1 MSKKTFY
8 YFNPNTLSF
17 EKEKLTLK
25 DIIKRL
31 LWFFATALSFSVIV
45 LWISFYLIDSP
56 KEKML
61 QRENNEL
68 KAELKKINKK
78 IAVFEFVMKD
88 LQERDDNVYRSI
100 FETDPLPLEQR
111 NPTLLEST
119 KYDRLSHDE
128 AYELLNKIKVKMD
141 KLTVQMASQSRSY
154 DTISLLATKK
164 TEMLAS
170 IPAIRP
176 LKNMYSISSGFGR
189 RYHPILK
196 TLRPHT
202 GIDITAPRG
211 TPVYATADGYVSGET
226 GGSGY
231 GIVVIINHGYSYKSV
246 YAHLSKKAV
255 KAGQKV
261 KRGQI
266 IGYVG
271 NTGLSLGPHLHYEI
285 IKNGSYVNPVHYFFN
300 DITPAEYDAILKSS
314 KEVNQALS

>member
-1 MSKKTFY
+1 
-8 YFNPNTLSF
+8 
-17 EKEKLTLK
+17 
-25 DIIKRL
+25 
-31 LWFFATALSFSVIV
+31 
-45 LWISFYLIDSP
+45 
-56 KEKML
+56 ML

-68 KAELKKINKK
+68 KAELKKIIKK
-78 IAVFEFVMKD
+78 MDVFEFVMND
-88 LQERDDNVYRSI
+88 LQERDDKVYRSI

-111 NPTLLEST
+111 NPTMLGST

-128 AYELLNKIKVKMD
+128 AYELLYELKVKMD

-164 TEMLAS
+164 AEMLAS

-211 TPVYATADGYVSGET
+211 TPVYATADGYISGET

-285 IKNGSYVNPVHYFFN
+285 IKSGSYVNPVHYFFN

>member
-78 IAVFEFVMKD
+78 VDIFEFVMKD

-111 NPTLLEST
+111 NPTMLEST

-261 KRGQI
+261 KRGQV

>member
-25 DIIKRL
+25 DIFKRL

-61 QRENNEL
+61 QKENNEL
-68 KAELKKINKK
+68 KIELKKINKK
-78 IAVFEFVMKD
+78 LDVFEFVMKD

-100 FETDPLPLEQR
+100 FETNPLPIEQR
-111 NPTLLEST
+111 YPAMLEST
-119 KYDRLSHDE
+119 KYDRLSRDE
-128 AYELLNKIKVKMD
+128 AFDLLNTIKIKTD
-141 KLTVQMASQSRSY
+141 KLTVQMAVQSRSY
-154 DTISLLATKK
+154 DTIAVLAAKK
-164 TEMLAS
+164 ADMLAA

-176 LKNMYSISSGFGR
+176 LKNMYKISSGFGR

-202 GIDITAPRG
+202 GIDIAAPRG
-211 TPVYATADGYVSGET
+211 TPVYATADGYASSES

-231 GIVVIINHGYSYKSV
+231 GIVVIINHGYSYKTL

-255 KAGQKV
+255 KTGQKV

-271 NTGLSLGPHLHYEI
+271 NTGLSLGPHLHYEV
-285 IKNGSYVNPVHYFFN
+285 IKNGSFVNPVHYFFN

>member
-56 KEKML
+56 KEKIL

-78 IAVFEFVMKD
+78 IDVFEFVMKD

-111 NPTLLEST
+111 NPTMLGST

-128 AYELLNKIKVKMD
+128 AYDLLNEIKVKID

-164 TEMLAS
+164 AEMLAS

-202 GIDITAPRG
+202 GIDIAAPRG
-211 TPVYATADGYVSGET
+211 TPVYATADGYISGEP

>member
-78 IAVFEFVMKD
+78 MDVFEFVMND

-111 NPTLLEST
+111 NPTMLGST

-128 AYELLNKIKVKMD
+128 AYELLYELKVKMD

-164 TEMLAS
+164 AEMLAS

-211 TPVYATADGYVSGET
+211 TPVYATADGYISGET

-285 IKNGSYVNPVHYFFN
+285 IKSGSYVNPVHYFFN

>member
-78 IAVFEFVMKD
+78 MDVFEFVMND

-111 NPTLLEST
+111 NPTMLGST

-128 AYELLNKIKVKMD
+128 AYELLNELKVKMD

-164 TEMLAS
+164 AEMLAS

-211 TPVYATADGYVSGET
+211 TPVYATADGYISGET

>member
-78 IAVFEFVMKD
+78 VDIFEFVMKD

-111 NPTLLEST
+111 NPTMLEST

-128 AYELLNKIKVKMD
+128 AYELLNEIKVKMD

-154 DTISLLATKK
+154 DTISILATKK

-261 KRGQI
+261 KRGQV